1 MKHHRPLRVGAL
13 ILEEL
18 SKILLR
24 EVESRGELITITSVD
39 VDKKLE
45 HAIVYVSVL
54 VPASPSSQGGPPPRG
69 EPRPLGGPASSSS
82 QGGFSRPG
90 QDRPR
95 FSGDRS
101 LRREGAAGDLR
112 KAIGNILQKQQTEQ
126 EKKPPQGGEPRQS
139 GGPPASAS
147 DKE

>member
-54 VPASPSSQGGPPPRG
+54 VPASPSSQGGPGDARDAERRAEKAVEMLGARQPYLQSLLYRTLNIRPMPTIMFRRDRG
-69 EPRPLGGPASSSS
+69 LER
-82 QGGFSRPG
+82 
-90 QDRPR
+90 
-95 FSGDRS
+95 
-101 LRREGAAGDLR
+101 AAGVERALLGR
-112 KAIGNILQKQQTEQ
+112 
-126 EKKPPQGGEPRQS
+126 
-139 GGPPASAS
+139 
-147 DKE
+147 